1 MPAEG
6 LMGSVA
12 LVFAGGDRPPPN
24 AVDDLPV
31 ADLVIAADSGLHHA
45 LALGFHVD
53 LVVGDFDSVDPAALD
68 AAAAAG
74 SEVDAHP
81 AAKDFTDLD
90 LALQAVR
97 ARGCTRVV
105 LIGGAG
111 GRVDHFL
118 ANLLLLASPEFIGLD
133 VEARVGSAD
142 LFVVRAELEL
152 HGQPGDV
159 CSLLAIGG
167 PARGVHTDRLRFP
180 LVGETLQPGSTRGL
194 SNELLD
200 ATARVS
206 LDDGVLLVVLPDAR
220 PDAHKVSS

>member
-1 MPAEG
+1 M
-6 LMGSVA
+6 MGSVA
-12 LVFAGGDRPPPN
+12 LVFAGGDPPPPS
-24 AVDDLPV
+24 AVEDLPV
-31 ADLVIAADSGLHHA
+31 ADLVVAADSGLHYA
-45 LALGFHVD
+45 LALGFRVD
-53 LVVGDFDSVDPAALD
+53 LVVGDFDSVDPAVLD

-74 SEVDAHP
+74 TEVDAHP

-97 ARGCTRVV
+97 DRGCTRAVV
-105 LIGGAG
+105 IGGAG

-118 ANLLLLASPEFIGLD
+118 ANLLLLASPEFMGLG
-133 VEARVGSAD
+133 VEARVGTAD
-142 LFVVRAELEL
+142 LFVVRADLEL

-167 PARGVHTDRLRFP
+167 PARGVHTARLRFP

-194 SNELLD
+194 SNELVEP
-200 ATARVS
+200 TAQVS

-220 PDAHKVSS
+220 PEARKVSS